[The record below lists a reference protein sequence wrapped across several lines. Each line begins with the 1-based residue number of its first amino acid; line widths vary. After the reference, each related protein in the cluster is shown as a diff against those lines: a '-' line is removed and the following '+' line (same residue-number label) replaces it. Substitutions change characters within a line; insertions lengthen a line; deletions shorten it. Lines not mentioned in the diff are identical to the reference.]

1 MYKPNIKKMIDKK
14 NELPPPPPIFDKD
27 KLILDINNKLADN
40 SFINRSLPGFKS
52 VKLVDLKNPR
62 RTWISYEYHLDIMY
76 TIGNEPKQLTLL
88 PNNFYDN
95 NRYELT
101 FEQQLVE
108 RLLRKQ
114 NDLNKGE

>member
-1 MYKPNIKKMIDKK
+1 MLKPNIKKMIDRK
-14 NELPPPPPIFDKD
+14 NELPPPPLLINKD
-27 KLILDINNKLADN
+27 KLIIDINNKLVKEKAG
-40 SFINRSLPGFKS
+40 PES
-52 VKLVDLKNPR
+52 VILLDIKNPR

-114 NDLNKGE
+114 KNLNREE

>member
-1 MYKPNIKKMIDKK
+1 MLKPDIIKMK
-14 NELPPPPPIFDKD
+14 NKQKELPPPPPIFDKD
-27 KLILDINNKLADN
+27 KLLLDVNNKLAEELTG
-40 SFINRSLPGFKS
+40 SKS

-114 NDLNKGE
+114 KDLNREE

>member
-1 MYKPNIKKMIDKK
+1 MVDKK

-27 KLILDINNKLADN
+27 KLLLDINNKLAEELTG
-40 SFINRSLPGFKS
+40 SKS
-52 VKLVDLKNPR
+52 VKLADLKNPR

-114 NDLNKGE
+114 KDLNKGE

>member
-1 MYKPNIKKMIDKK
+1 MLMPNIKKMIDKK
-14 NELPPPPPIFDKD
+14 NELPPPPPIFNKD
-27 KLILDINNKLADN
+27 KLLLDMNNKLAEELTG
-40 SFINRSLPGFKS
+40 SKS

-101 FEQQLVE
+101 FEEQLYQ

-114 NDLNKGE
+114 NDLNKGD

>member
-1 MYKPNIKKMIDKK
+1 MLKPNIKKMTDRK

-27 KLILDINNKLADN
+27 KLLLDVNNKLAEELTG
-40 SFINRSLPGFKS
+40 SKS

-114 NDLNKGE
+114 KDLNKEE

>member
-1 MYKPNIKKMIDKK
+1 MLKPNIKRMIDKK

-27 KLILDINNKLADN
+27 KLLLDVNNKLAEELTG
-40 SFINRSLPGFKS
+40 SKS

-62 RTWISYEYHLDIMY
+62 RTWISYEYHLDIIY

-88 PNNFYDN
+88 PNNFYDSHA
-95 NRYELT
+95 YELT

-114 NDLNKGE
+114 KDLNKGE

>member
-14 NELPPPPPIFDKD
+14 NKLPPPPPIFDKD
-27 KLILDINNKLADN
+27 KLLLDVNNKLAEELTG
-40 SFINRSLPGFKS
+40 SKS

-76 TIGNEPKQLTLL
+76 TIGNEPKQFTLL

-114 NDLNKGE
+114 KDLNKEE

>member
-27 KLILDINNKLADN
+27 KLLLDVNNKLAEELTG
-40 SFINRSLPGFKS
+40 SKS

-62 RTWISYEYHLDIMY
+62 RTWISYEYHLDIIY

-88 PNNFYDN
+88 PNNFYDVTHYDVSFFDQLYNRLAKVQQSLN
-95 NRYELT
+95 N
-101 FEQQLVE
+101 
-108 RLLRKQ
+108 
-114 NDLNKGE
+114 GG